1 VQFIVATDQVIFFFS
16 FCFGSEMFFK
26 AIRVVERPEFRR
38 LCLLLRPE
46 LRNVDIP
53 HRTTMQKRILDTFS
67 EVIHKMSQH
76 IQVMLSCDLMVF
88 G

>member
-1 VQFIVATDQVIFFFS
+1 
-16 FCFGSEMFFK
+16 M
-26 AIRVVERPEFRR
+26 RVVEREEFHR

-46 LRNVDIP
+46 LRPADIP

-67 EVIHKMSQH
+67 DVIQDMSEH
-76 IQVMLSCDLMVF
+76 IQVILSCDLMAF